1 MNHREPPRRNRVR
14 REESRTETIDL
25 MKEVFVC
32 ISIPVVAFALAYIT
46 LDTFVRL
53 FLG

>member
-1 MNHREPPRRNRVR
+1 MIHREPPRRNRVR
-14 REESRTETIDL
+14 KDESRAEAIDL
-25 MKEVFVC
+25 LKDAFVC
-32 ISIPVVAFALAYIT
+32 ITIPVVAFAFAYIT

>member
-14 REESRTETIDL
+14 EEKNRTEAVDRL
-25 MKEVFVC
+25 KDAFVC
-32 ISIPVVAFALAYIT
+32 ITIPVVAFAIAYLI

>member
-1 MNHREPPRRNRVR
+1 MSHRELPRQNRIR
-14 REESRTETIDL
+14 KEKSRTETIDL
-25 MKEVFVC
+25 LKDAFVC
-32 ISIPVVAFALAYIT
+32 VSIPVVAFAITYIT

>member
-1 MNHREPPRRNRVR
+1 MIYREPPRRNRAGK
-14 REESRTETIDL
+14 EESRAETIDL
-25 MKEVFVC
+25 LKEVFVC

-46 LDTFVRL
+46 LDTFARL

>member
-1 MNHREPPRRNRVR
+1 MSHRELPRRNRIR
-14 REESRTETIDL
+14 KEKSREEAIDL

-32 ISIPVVAFALAYIT
+32 VSIPVVAFAITYIT
-46 LDTFVRL
+46 LNTFVRL

>member
-1 MNHREPPRRNRVR
+1 MNHRELPRKNRIR
-14 REESRTETIDL
+14 KGESRAEAIDL

-32 ISIPVVAFALAYIT
+32 VSIPVVAFAITYIT
-46 LDTFVRL
+46 LETFVRL

>member
-1 MNHREPPRRNRVR
+1 MIHREPPGWNRTR
-14 REESRTETIDL
+14 KQRSRAESIDL
-25 MKEVFVC
+25 LKDAFVC
-32 ISIPVVAFALAYIT
+32 VSIPVVAFAIAYIT

>member
-1 MNHREPPRRNRVR
+1 MIHREPPRRNRVR
-14 REESRTETIDL
+14 NEKSREEAIDL
-25 MKEVFVC
+25 LKDAFVC
-32 ISIPVVAFALAYIT
+32 VSIPVLAFAIAYVT